1 MKELERILELW
12 SAAQTAGESAVLAT
26 VVKTRGSS
34 YRLPGARLLITQ
46 GGQRAG
52 SISGGCLEED
62 LLKKAWWL
70 TENGPVVR
78 RYDTTADGEIA
89 AGGFGLGCNG
99 IIHVLL
105 ERLAP
110 GRASA
115 LDIIRDVRTQRQ
127 PASIEHVLAPDE
139 VWVET
144 LQPATRLLVYG
155 AGDDAVPLTELAR
168 NLGWEVWVFDGR
180 AHYARR
186 EKFPRAHE
194 VALRGARAVSIDP
207 WTVAVIMSHSYS
219 QDLEVLRELSSQR
232 LSYLGVLGPAKR
244 TAQLLADAGLDPA
257 MLAPQ
262 MHAPMGLDIGADG
275 PEQVALAVIAEI
287 QSVLNGREGRSLS
300 GRGGPIHSRETDDA
314 VEKFEVRS
322 IVCA

>member
-1 MKELERILELW
+1 MKELEYILELW
-12 SAAQTAGESAVLAT
+12 SAAQSAGESAVLAT

-46 GGQRAG
+46 GGRHAG

-78 RYDTTADGEIA
+78 RYDTTPDGEIST
-89 AGGFGLGCNG
+89 GGFGLGCNG
-99 IIHVLL
+99 IIHV
-105 ERLAP
+105 RLDRLTP
-110 GRASA
+110 GHPSA
-115 LDIIRDVRTQRQ
+115 LDIIQDVRTQRR
-127 PASIEHVLAPDE
+127 PASIEHVLSPDE

-155 AGDDAVPLTELAR
+155 AGNDAIPVTELAR

-186 EKFPRAHE
+186 EKFPRAHT
-194 VALRGARAVSIDP
+194 VAVRGTHAVPFDS

-232 LSYLGVLGPAKR
+232 LPYLGVLGPAKR
-244 TAQLLADAGLDPA
+244 TAQLLADADLDPA
-257 MLAPQ
+257 ALAPQ

-275 PEQVALAVIAEI
+275 PEQVALAVVAEI
-287 QSVLNGREGRSLS
+287 QSVLNGRQGRSLS
-300 GRGGPIHSRETDDA
+300 GRGGPIHSRDTDDA
-314 VEKFEVRS
+314 AEKFEVRS